1 MRLTEKQE
9 ENVQVCETNLK
20 RRIVGVKRAY
30 MRRTDEMRVE
40 VEVKENFKKK
50 LSMRSLTY
58 GNDGRWKTG
67 KESRW
72 PGSGGERRQKL
83 RWGLLK
89 RHRKKKRRMEKKCNR
104 KKELETAEREKG
116 EMKKIDNETE
126 IMATPLTIEMPRNQQ
141 LNAISP

>member
-58 GNDGRWKTG
+58 GNDGR
-67 KESRW
+67 
-72 PGSGGERRQKL
+72 
-83 RWGLLK
+83 
-89 RHRKKKRRMEKKCNR
+89 
-104 KKELETAEREKG
+104 
-116 EMKKIDNETE
+116 
-126 IMATPLTIEMPRNQQ
+126 
-141 LNAISP
+141 